1 MQNEEVG
8 TERTSQR
15 PINIID
21 SKIRKLMDQ
30 KLCLES
36 YRENIYDNSS
46 EKEHLSIEI
55 NKDEFK
61 KEFLKEIKTKL
72 DNNRIKTAEINF
84 NKNLEKEYNN
94 KINEL
99 NKRISN
105 NVDENYEKIKLK
117 NYYISLIVLFI
128 AFAVLLIASPIKLSA
143 VIPVIPMGIII
154 YKILKDRKQASGMK
168 LTREESVSKIINE
181 IEVLKQ
187 NKENQRKEAE
197 EKENKLNQEIEKDR
211 EELILKYQNN
221 ISIGYIEEF
230 LSKSYDEINREI
242 ELKENRINTSKFR
255 MQTMENNTKEI
266 NSKIE
271 NLANIEEELMGAE
284 EERDELISLNKSYNI
299 AKECLEKAYT
309 QVKENISPKFT
320 QNLSDIISKISNN
333 RYKNVT
339 ITDSE
344 GINVEIDD
352 GRYIPASRLSV
363 GTIDQMYLSLRLS
376 ALNEVSDENMPIILD
391 EAFAYFDNDRLT
403 NILRYIQNNFK
414 DNQIIIFTCSDR
426 EKIALDN
433 LKIDYNLINLEK

>member
-1 MQNEEVG
+1 M
-8 TERTSQR
+8 
-15 PINIID
+15 I
-21 SKIRKLMDQ
+21 
-30 KLCLES
+30 
-36 YRENIYDNSS
+36 
-46 EKEHLSIEI
+46 
-55 NKDEFK
+55 
-61 KEFLKEIKTKL
+61 
-72 DNNRIKTAEINF
+72 
-84 NKNLEKEYNN
+84 
-94 KINEL
+94 
-99 NKRISN
+99 
-105 NVDENYEKIKLK
+105 
-117 NYYISLIVLFI
+117 
-128 AFAVLLIASPIKLSA
+128 
-143 VIPVIPMGIII
+143 III
-154 YKILKDRKQASGMK
+154 YKILKDRKYASGMK

-187 NKENQRKEAE
+187 NKETQRREAE
-197 EKENKLNQEIEKDR
+197 EKEDKLNQEIEKDR
-211 EELILKYQNN
+211 EELISKYKNN
-221 ISIGYIEEF
+221 ISIGYIEDF
-230 LSKSYDEINREI
+230 LGKNYDEINKEI

-271 NLANIEEELMGAE
+271 SLANIEEELMGAE

-299 AKECLEKAYT
+299 AKECLEKAYA

-352 GRYIPASRLSV
+352 GRYISASRLSV

-391 EAFAYFDNDRLT
+391 EVFAYFDNDRLT

-426 EKIALDN
+426 EKNVLDN